1 MDYCVITTF
10 DRKQE
15 VENLVRQ
22 VQEVFTGKIIVFDD
36 GSQVSP
42 VLNGCDLVRYH
53 QNHGKTKYYQLFT
66 DIFQL
71 LKRNKFERVWFLPD
85 DVEIKPDLFTE
96 TLRLWNSI
104 KDERKICI
112 SFGHT
117 HNRHYDECWT
127 RFKPVKISEEIVLTQ
142 WNDLCFMAERNFFEL
157 LNFEIERPLSGY
169 DFRSSGVGRHISRTL
184 FNHGWNLYHTDKSYC
199 DFLVVETKMHV

>member
-1 MDYCVITTF
+1 MDYVCITTF
-10 DRKQE
+10 NRKEE

-36 GSQVSP
+36 GSKERPELS
-42 VLNGCDLVRYH
+42 GCELIRYSH
-53 QNHGKTKYYQLFT
+53 NHGKTRYYQLFT

-71 LKRNKFERVWFLPD
+71 LKRNTFERVWFLPD
-85 DVEIKPDLFTE
+85 DVEIHPDLFTE
-96 TLRLWNSI
+96 TLRLWNAI

-127 RFKPVKISEEIVLTQ
+127 RFKPIKMGEVVLTN

-157 LNFEIERPLSGY
+157 LNFEIERPLIGY

-184 FNHGWNLYHTDKSYC
+184 FNRGYNLYHTDKSYC
-199 DFLVVETKMHV
+199 DFLAVETKMHA